1 MALYKDPIITT
12 IIGLFN
18 SYGPPEL
25 KNRYFYGDPL
35 QVPKSQLP
43 AVFITK
49 DGTDISNLTNA
60 EDQAAISLVANVVL
74 DLSRD
79 FNQAFD
85 NIASSNAMYDF
96 MEGRDVNYEL
106 KPTSLCYI
114 LRKYQ
119 SLANNLWINP
129 EQPLR
134 PDYGI
139 GVEKRGP
146 GIFTVE
152 GVIRFMVLQ
161 KQITPGL

>member
-1 MALYKDPIITT
+1 MAIYRDPILGA
-12 IIGLFN
+12 IINLFN

-43 AVFITK
+43 AVFLTK
-49 DGTDISNLTNA
+49 DITEISNLTNA
-60 EDQAAISLVANVVL
+60 EDQSAIHIVANIVL
-74 DLSRD
+74 DLTRD

-85 NIASSNAMYDF
+85 NVTSSNAVYDF
-96 MEGRDVNYEL
+96 MEGRDAAYEL

-119 SLANNLWINP
+119 SLGNNVWINP
-129 EQPLR
+129 EEPLR

-152 GVIRFMVLQ
+152 GVIRFMVLH
-161 KQITPGL
+161 KQITPGM